1 MTERM
6 EGVARDLEAAL
17 EAVCKQATFDTV
29 TAETHAPLSVVV
41 EQ

>member
-1 MTERM
+1 M

-29 TAETHAPLSVVV
+29 TVEIHSPLSVAV